1 MQLLIGQNNDH
12 LGNHPSLTS
21 SFMKIITS
29 LRFLKKNKTHNFF
42 MFEEIK
48 VDNFSILIQLKN

>member
-1 MQLLIGQNNDH
+1 MQLLIGQKKDH
-12 LGNHPSLTS
+12 LGDHPFLTS

-29 LRFLKKNKTHNFF
+29 LRFLKKNKTHNSF
-42 MFEEIK
+42 MFEETK